1 MAQFVHLTSEAALA
15 RIRRDGIRRLR
26 KARGKLP
33 RGVYAVP
40 MTRDFF
46 ISHQWLRELKR
57 RNGALVAGVYFR
69 IPDEQTVLV
78 GHYNQAHREMSAAE
92 AVSVFMSAENR
103 EGWEVLIPRR
113 ILAKEIHRI
122 KLLPQTV
129 GWRYFPDA
137 KRKPPCACPFC
148 TRGEYG
154 ARKLRARSQSQE
166 D

>member
-1 MAQFVHLTSEAALA
+1 MAQFVHLTYEAALA

-26 KARGKLP
+26 KVRGELP

-57 RNGALVAGVYFR
+57 RNGGMVAGVYFR
-69 IPDEQTVLV
+69 IPDEQAVLV
-78 GHYNQAHREMSAAE
+78 GHYNQAHCEMSAAE
-92 AVSVFMSAENR
+92 AVSVFMSAKNR

-137 KRKPPCACPFC
+137 KRKPPCTCAFC

-154 ARKLRARSQSQE
+154 ARKLRARSQFQ